1 MLKQSTSRYAAILVF
16 SLLLTFFLVF
26 IIPFYLFDA
35 HHKFGFFMWF
45 FLLLQRL
52 WLQEVFLFTV
62 QLSAM
67 PAVNV

>member
-26 IIPFYLFDA
+26 VIPFYLFDA
-35 HHKFGFFMWF
+35 YHKFGFFYVV

-52 WLQEVFLFTV
+52 
-62 QLSAM
+62 
-67 PAVNV
+67 